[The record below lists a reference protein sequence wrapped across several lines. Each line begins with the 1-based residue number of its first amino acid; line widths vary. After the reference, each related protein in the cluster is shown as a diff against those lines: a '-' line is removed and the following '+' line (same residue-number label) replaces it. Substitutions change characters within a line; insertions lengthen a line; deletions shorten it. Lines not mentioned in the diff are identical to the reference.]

1 MRVRGFLF
9 LRLFPLLCVSG
20 PGAFAVGAGEY
31 VASDY
36 LPLAVGNSWTY
47 HHHYRDLYAEE
58 EEGYYDQWPV
68 YFGQEASEFTIAVER
83 TEELDGQTYYVISD
97 LPALWPPSPPHFIAG
112 KKLRWEGTHLMEYTG
127 GGKQALYRFDGPDET
142 GYTVSSDEGND
153 TVTVKAG
160 TAPVPWYSFKFHGEA
175 EGSRAC
181 GYVAGYGVASC
192 GWGISG
198 EDHPI
203 FENDVRALRAVL
215 DGTTVEYEDALI
227 PTSSSSSTWGE
238 VKKSLFAQ
246 EAEEGTDR

>member
-47 HHHYRDLYAEE
+47 EHAYTSSDIDYAEWPT
-58 EEGYYDQWPV
+58 YLDQAPETP
-68 YFGQEASEFTIAVER
+68 QFTITVER
-83 TEELDGQTYYVISD
+83 TEELDGETYYAISD
-97 LPALWPPSPPHFIAG
+97 MPALWPPSPPHFIAG

-127 GGKQALYRFDGPDET
+127 GGEQALYRFDGADET
-142 GYTVSSDEGND
+142 GYSVSTDVGDNLV
-153 TVTVKAG
+153 TVTTGLKP
-160 TAPVPWYSFKFHGEA
+160 TSWYSFSFHEDSVIDW
-175 EGSRAC
+175 SRGC
-181 GYVAGYGVASC
+181 SFRVNFGNSSC
-192 GWGISG
+192 GWRIHG

-203 FENDVRALRAVL
+203 FINEVTSLRAVIG
-215 DGTTVEYEDALI
+215 GTAVEYEDALI

-238 VKKSLFAQ
+238 VKQSLFAQ